1 MAEQPG
7 AELQMITA
15 VAAAMKLS
23 SKVEVAALREVL
35 LPCLLCSAVYKNNFD
50 IVESCHQEHA
60 DLSAGTA
67 RHSPECGVTAAAQ
80 VTTTCGPRSTSPRRR
95 ATWPWR
101 SSCWSEAPS
110 CTRRQA
116 RTFTPD
122 DLTTDY

>member
-1 MAEQPG
+1 
-7 AELQMITA
+7 MITA

-67 RHSPECGVTAAAQ
+67 IGTARSAVCVTPAAQ

-101 SSCWSEAPS
+101 SSC
-110 CTRRQA
+110 
-116 RTFTPD
+116 
-122 DLTTDY
+122 

>member
-50 IVESCHQEHA
+50 IVSSCHQEHA
-60 DLSAGTA
+60 DLSAGSA
-67 RHSPECGVTAAAQ
+67 RHSPECGVTP
-80 VTTTCGPRSTSPRRR
+80 VPR
-95 ATWPWR
+95 
-101 SSCWSEAPS
+101 
-110 CTRRQA
+110 
-116 RTFTPD
+116 
-122 DLTTDY
+122 

>member
-1 MAEQPG
+1 
-7 AELQMITA
+7 MITA

-67 RHSPECGVTAAAQ
+67 RHTRVRCDAAAQ

-110 CTRRQA
+110 CTRREA
-116 RTFTPD
+116 RTFTPA